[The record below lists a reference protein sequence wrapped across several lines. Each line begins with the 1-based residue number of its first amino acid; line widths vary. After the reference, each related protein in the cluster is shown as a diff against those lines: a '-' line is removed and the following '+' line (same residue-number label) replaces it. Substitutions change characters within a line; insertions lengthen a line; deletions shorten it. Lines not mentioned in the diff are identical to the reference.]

1 MDFTYFKI
9 LLRFN
14 DNLLCIKIIIRN
26 TCTINKYMIFCFY
39 NIRKSVCYR
48 NEVYRYTKQFKEFRG
63 IYAK

>member
-1 MDFTYFKI
+1 MDFTYFNI

-14 DNLLCIKIIIRN
+14 DNLLCIKIVIRN